1 MNDSNIQFN
10 TNVVFPALSEEKFE
24 ANKSIAAGQEVAYWT
39 FRKNTDSEKTH
50 QKTKQHYNTQ

>member
-1 MNDSNIQFN
+1 MEFN
-10 TNVVFPALSEEKFE
+10 TNVVFPEEKFE

-50 QKTKQHYNTQ
+50 QKTKQHYNSQ